1 MSAKHAETIVESG
14 TEVFIPLNKLKKSP
28 KNARKTPHSEAA
40 IEAYAASIAAKGI
53 LQNLVVEP
61 ELDGD
66 GTATGFYS
74 VTIGEGRR
82 LAQLLRVKR
91 KEIKKTEPMRCIVD
105 TANDPHEISL
115 DENVTRE
122 NMHPADQF
130 EAFKKLADERG
141 FGAEEIAARFGV
153 TPHVVRQRLRLGAV
167 SPKLMETCRN
177 GDLALDQLMAFAI
190 TEDHARQEAAF
201 ERLSYNRD
209 ASTIR
214 RLLTET
220 NVAATDRRAIF
231 VGAEKYKEVGGTI
244 LRDLF
249 TEDRGGYFEDVAL
262 LDMLVVAKLGREA
275 NALMEAEGWKWA
287 QVFLDYPH
295 SHGLRRTYP
304 QAVELSVK
312 DQAALDAA
320 RGEFDSLTAQHESAE
335 ELPDEVDARFGEL
348 EAEIVR
354 LEAKRHAY
362 APGDIAR
369 CGAFVILNHDGT
381 VRIERGFVRAED
393 EKPEPETLDVSGEGE
408 GGDTVNGDNGTAR
421 SGEAGDESMDGED
434 EDADDHK
441 PLSDILIR
449 DLTAHRT
456 LGLRLALSEQPEVA
470 IVAVTHALAAQ
481 IFYRGADAHVL
492 DIRPVSTMLASH
504 ADGIEDT
511 KAGKAWADCHARW
524 AAQMPRDVAGLWT
537 FVRELEHDSRMALFA
552 HCVALTVNAVKLP
565 MDRRPRAMVTAD
577 RLAEAVSLDMTAHW
591 VPTARTYL
599 GRVTKPRILDAVRE
613 AVGIEA
619 ADRMAGMKKQD
630 MAEAAEQLLA
640 ATGWLPALMRT
651 PEPTWM
657 MKQQPEA
664 RETGDAEDAAR
675 ANDDGYSVAAE

>member
-1 MSAKHAETIVESG
+1 
-14 TEVFIPLNKLKKSP
+14 
-28 KNARKTPHSEAA
+28 
-40 IEAYAASIAAKGI
+40 
-53 LQNLVVEP
+53 
-61 ELDGD
+61 
-66 GTATGFYS
+66 
-74 VTIGEGRR
+74 
-82 LAQLLRVKR
+82 
-91 KEIKKTEPMRCIVD
+91 
-105 TANDPHEISL
+105 
-115 DENVTRE
+115 
-122 NMHPADQF
+122 
-130 EAFKKLADERG
+130 
-141 FGAEEIAARFGV
+141 
-153 TPHVVRQRLRLGAV
+153 
-167 SPKLMETCRN
+167 
-177 GDLALDQLMAFAI
+177 MAFAI
-190 TEDHARQEAAF
+190 TEDHARQEAAY
-201 ERLSYNRD
+201 ERLSHNRD

-231 VGAEKYKEVGGTI
+231 VGAEAYTEAGGTI

-287 QVFLDYPH
+287 QVYLDYPH

-304 QAVELSVK
+304 QAVELSAE

-348 EAEIVR
+348 EAEIER
-354 LEAKRHAY
+354 LEAKLQAY
-362 APGDIAR
+362 DPAAVAR

-393 EKPEPETLDVSGEGE
+393 EMPEPETLSASGEGE
-408 GGDTVNGDNGTAR
+408 GGHTVHEDGGTAPN
-421 SGEAGDESMDGED
+421 GEEGESSDGED
-434 EDADDHK
+434 EDGDGHK

-470 IVAVTHALAAQ
+470 IVAVTHALSAQ

-492 DIRPVSTMLASH
+492 DIRPVSTVLASH

-511 KAGKAWADCHARW
+511 KAGKAWADHHARW
-524 AAQMPRDVAGLWT
+524 AAQMPRDVTDLWA
-537 FVRELEHDSRMALFA
+537 FVRELDHDSRMALFA

-565 MDRRPRAMVTAD
+565 MERKPRAMATANK
-577 RLAEAVSLDMTAHW
+577 LAEAVSLDMTAHW

-599 GRVTKPRILDAVRE
+599 GRVTKPHILAAVRE
-613 AVGIEA
+613 AVSDEA
-619 ADRMAGMKKQD
+619 ADRMADMKKQE
-630 MAEAAEQLLA
+630 MAEAAEQLLVG
-640 ATGWLPALMRT
+640 TGWLPALMRT
-651 PEPTWM
+651 PPAA
-657 MKQQPEA
+657 QPQA
-664 RETGDAEDAAR
+664 DAIMEVTDPDA
-675 ANDDGYSVAAE
+675 YSVAAE

>member
-1 MSAKHAETIVESG
+1 MSAKHVETTPENG

-28 KNARKTPHSEAA
+28 KNARKTPHSEAS
-40 IEAYAASIAAKGI
+40 IEAKAASIAAKGI
-53 LQNLVVEP
+53 LQNLVIEP
-61 ELDGD
+61 EYDGE
-66 GTATGFYS
+66 GAATGFYF

-82 LAQLLRVKR
+82 LAQLLRAKR
-91 KEIKKTEPMRCIVD
+91 KEIRKTEPIRCVID

-130 EAFKKLADERG
+130 EAFQKLADERG

-167 SPKLMETCRN
+167 SPKLMEIYRN

-190 TEDHARQEAAF
+190 TEDHARQEAAY

-220 NVAATDRRAIF
+220 HVAATDRRAVF
-231 VGAEKYKEVGGTI
+231 VGAEKYTEAGGTI

-262 LDMLVVAKLGREA
+262 LDMLVMAKLGREA
-275 NALMEAEGWKWA
+275 DAVMEVEGWKWA
-287 QVFLDYPH
+287 QVYLDYPH

-304 QAVELSVK
+304 QAVELSVG

-320 RGEFDSLTAQHESAE
+320 RGEFDSLTAQHENDE
-335 ELPDEVDARFGEL
+335 ELTDEVDARFGEL
-348 EAEIVR
+348 EAEIER
-354 LEAKRHAY
+354 LEAKRQAY
-362 APGDIAR
+362 APADIAR

-393 EKPEPETLDVSGEGE
+393 ERPEPEAHDAGEGE
-408 GGDTVNGDNGTAR
+408 GGDTVDDDGGTGPN
-421 SGEAGDESMDGED
+421 GEAGSDGSDGED
-434 EDADDHK
+434 EDADEHK

-449 DLTAHRT
+449 DLTAYRT
-456 LGLRLALSEQPEVA
+456 LGLRLALREQPEIA
-470 IVAVTHALAAQ
+470 IVAVTHALSAQ

-492 DIRPVSTMLASH
+492 DIRPTSTYLASH

-511 KAGKAWADCHARW
+511 KAGKAWADCHACW
-524 AAQMPRDVAGLWT
+524 AAQMPRHVAGLWA
-537 FVRELEHDSRMALFA
+537 FVAELDHDSRMALFA

-565 MDRRPRAMVTAD
+565 MDRRPRAMATAD

-591 VPTARTYL
+591 RPTARTYF
-599 GRVTKPRILDAVRE
+599 GRVTKLHILDAVRE
-613 AVGIEA
+613 GVSIEA
-619 ADRMAGMKKQD
+619 ADRMADMKKQD
-630 MAEAAEQLLA
+630 MAEAAEQLVA

-651 PEPTWM
+651 REPAWLT
-657 MKQQPEA
+657 KQQPEA
-664 RETGDAEDAAR
+664 PETADTEDVAR
-675 ANDDGYSVAAE
+675 ARDDGYSVAAE

>member
-14 TEVFIPLNKLKKSP
+14 TEIFIPLNKLKKSP

-91 KEIKKTEPMRCIVD
+91 KEIKKTEPIRCIVD

-130 EAFKKLADERG
+130 EAFKKLAEERG

-167 SPKLMETCRN
+167 SPKLMDIYRN
-177 GDLALDQLMAFAI
+177 GDLALDQLMALAI
-190 TEDHARQEAAF
+190 TEDHARQEAAY

-220 NVAATDRRAIF
+220 HVAATDRRAIF
-231 VGAEKYKEVGGTI
+231 VGAEAYTEAGGTI

-262 LDMLVVAKLGREA
+262 LDLLVMAKLGRAA
-275 NALMEAEGWKWA
+275 NALLEEEGWMWS

-295 SHGLRRTYP
+295 SHGLRRIYP
-304 QAVELSVK
+304 QPVELSAE

-320 RGEFDSLTAQHESAE
+320 QAEFNGLTEQHEGTE
-335 ELPDEVDARFGEL
+335 ELPDDVDARFGEL
-348 EAEIVR
+348 EAEIER
-354 LEAKRHAY
+354 LKAKRQAY
-362 APGDIAR
+362 DPADVAR

-393 EKPEPETLDVSGEGE
+393 EKPEPETLSASGEGE
-408 GGDTVNGDNGTAR
+408 GSHTVNEDGGAVPNGEK
-421 SGEAGDESMDGED
+421 GESLDGED
-434 EDADDHK
+434 EDGDDHK
-441 PLSDILIR
+441 PLSDILICKSLH
-449 DLTAHRT
+449 LT
-456 LGLRLALSEQPEVA
+456 
-470 IVAVTHALAAQ
+470 
-481 IFYRGADAHVL
+481 
-492 DIRPVSTMLASH
+492 
-504 ADGIEDT
+504 
-511 KAGKAWADCHARW
+511 
-524 AAQMPRDVAGLWT
+524 
-537 FVRELEHDSRMALFA
+537 
-552 HCVALTVNAVKLP
+552 
-565 MDRRPRAMVTAD
+565 
-577 RLAEAVSLDMTAHW
+577 
-591 VPTARTYL
+591 
-599 GRVTKPRILDAVRE
+599 
-613 AVGIEA
+613 
-619 ADRMAGMKKQD
+619 
-630 MAEAAEQLLA
+630 
-640 ATGWLPALMRT
+640 
-651 PEPTWM
+651 
-657 MKQQPEA
+657 
-664 RETGDAEDAAR
+664 
-675 ANDDGYSVAAE
+675 

>member
-1 MSAKHAETIVESG
+1 MSAKNVEIVAESA
-14 TEVFIPLNKLKKSP
+14 TERFIPLNKLKKSP
-28 KNARKTPHSEAA
+28 NNARKTPHGEGS

-61 ELDGD
+61 ELDAD
-66 GTATGFYS
+66 GAATGFYF

-91 KEIKKTEPMRCIVD
+91 KEIKKTEPIRCIID

-130 EAFKKLADERG
+130 EAFKKLAEERG

-167 SPKLMETCRN
+167 SPKLMQIYRD

-214 RLLTET
+214 RMLTET

-231 VGAEKYKEVGGTI
+231 VGAEKYTEVGGTV

-304 QAVELSVK
+304 QPVELLAE

-348 EAEIVR
+348 EAEIER
-354 LEAKRHAY
+354 LEAKRQAY
-362 APGDIAR
+362 DPADIAR

-393 EKPEPETLDVSGEGE
+393 EKPEPEAHAGSGEGV
-408 GGDTVNGDNGTAR
+408 GGYIDEDGGTVPNSA
-421 SGEAGDESMDGED
+421 SVGESLDGED
-434 EDADDHK
+434 ENADDHR

-470 IVAVTHALAAQ
+470 IVAVTHALSAQ

-492 DIRPVSTMLASH
+492 DIRPVGTMLASH

-511 KAGKAWADCHARW
+511 KAGKAWADHHARW
-524 AAQMPRDVAGLWT
+524 AAQMPRDVAALWA
-537 FVRELEHDSRMALFA
+537 FVVDLDHDSRMALFA

-565 MDRRPRAMVTAD
+565 TERKPRAMATAD

-591 VPTARTYL
+591 VPTVRTYF
-599 GRVTKPRILDAVRE
+599 GRVTKPHILAAVRE
-613 AVGIEA
+613 GVSDEA
-619 ADRMAGMKKQD
+619 ADRMADMKKQA

-651 PEPTWM
+651 PEPAWLT
-657 MKQQPEA
+657 KQQPEA
-664 RETGDAEDAAR
+664 PETADAEDAAR
-675 ANDDGYSVAAE
+675 ANDDGYPVAAE